1 MPVADSDCY
10 ELNGGCY
17 AVYGYEYKPGFVE
30 DKAVCTSPHT
40 LGLRVDTILSAQY
53 ITWIN
58 DNKTAWTMNVAGTAA
73 DSRVN
78 IGPRPVP
85 QEPMVGLPRV
95 LFPTKSLI
103 TFVGLRFSLCI
114 VHHSQ
119 SGNFAQLRVH
129 RFRTLDLPDRHVRRL
144 REGIPETRRYQ
155 LRL

>member
-1 MPVADSDCY
+1 MWVHSFSAYQQAISAVSDTSESGPYDNFPSWFLTIPVADSDCY

-30 DKAVCTSPHT
+30 DKAVCTSPHAP
-40 LGLRVDTILSAQY
+40 GLCVDTILSAQY

-85 QEPMVGLPRV
+85 QEPMVRLPRV
-95 LFPTKSLI
+95 PFPTKSLI
-103 TFVGLRFSLCI
+103 TFVGLRFSLYP
-114 VHHSQ
+114 VHHS
-119 SGNFAQLRVH
+119 
-129 RFRTLDLPDRHVRRL
+129 
-144 REGIPETRRYQ
+144 
-155 LRL
+155 